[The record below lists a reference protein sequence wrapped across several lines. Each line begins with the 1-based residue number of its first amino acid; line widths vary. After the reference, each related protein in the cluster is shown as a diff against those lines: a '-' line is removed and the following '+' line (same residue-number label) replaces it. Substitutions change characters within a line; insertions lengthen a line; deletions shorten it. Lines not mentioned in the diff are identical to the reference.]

1 MKYFLKSYGRQ
12 ESKCSNLK
20 IDLAYSPTDKHFYEN
35 NPILNEL
42 ARCKNTN
49 HRKKRL
55 FLTQDDDIFA
65 IFLLVDTM
73 S

>member
-1 MKYFLKSYGRQ
+1 MGEKK
-12 ESKCSNLK
+12 SKCSNLK
-20 IDLAYSPTDKHFYEN
+20 IDLAYSPTEEHFYEN
-35 NPILNEL
+35 NLILNEL

-65 IFLLVDTM
+65 IFLLVEKNKQ
-73 S
+73 